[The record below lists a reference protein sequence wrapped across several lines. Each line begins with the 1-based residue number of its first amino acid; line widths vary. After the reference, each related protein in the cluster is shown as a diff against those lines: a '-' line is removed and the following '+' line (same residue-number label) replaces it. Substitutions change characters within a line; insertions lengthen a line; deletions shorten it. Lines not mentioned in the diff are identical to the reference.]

1 MNLCMPVCRQNA
13 LSEFQWKF
21 NGNIH
26 CRQER
31 ETGASI
37 DERSGVYKRTI
48 GSEDFQSLAH
58 ANTSPQMYVMHTR
71 TCTCTCTYTP
81 RQTERQT
88 DRHTQYVHMSG

>member
-1 MNLCMPVCRQNA
+1 MNVCMPVCRQNA

-21 NGNIH
+21 NGNTH

-31 ETGASI
+31 ETDASI

-71 TCTCTCTYTP
+71 TCTYTCTH
-81 RQTERQT
+81 RHTERQT
-88 DRHTQYVHMSG
+88 DRHTHTIHTSG